1 MFNLLIVSFG
11 VLAVNAV
18 VLPRQNTTL
27 DNLFA
32 SLPQHDSDPA
42 SRAAAINVRFVAA
55 NSYNVSVSRREH
67 S

>member
-11 VLAVNAV
+11 VLAVNAM

-27 DNLFA
+27 ENLFA
-32 SLPQHDSDPA
+32 SLPQYDSDPA
-42 SRAAAINVRFVAA
+42 SRAAAINVRFVAT
-55 NSYNVSVSRREH
+55 NSYIVSVGRHEH